1 MSKTTGFDNELS
13 SSGINEDI
21 LSSFLRDDT
30 NVTEG
35 SEDISWFL
43 VDGTNATE
51 GSEDI
56 SSFLLK
62 DINLPGNNQMIFESQ
77 QGQKRSFEHHTDTME
92 NEKHSDLSNDVSS
105 DDMPNLKRKFV
116 ELEAKLETLKAE
128 WMPRPIDSKVIQH
141 FNETTNISRNDKEN
155 TIFHQDRSPVDIM
168 RILNMNKDQL
178 KICNKK
184 SSTATAR
191 SVIKFI
197 FPHPDSNFGYSQVD
211 KIIIDTIIQYTKFS
225 NPNDDTSDAKIR
237 RAISNYFSYLNY
249 QRKIKGNHYM

>member
-1 MSKTTGFDNELS
+1 
-13 SSGINEDI
+13 
-21 LSSFLRDDT
+21 R
-30 NVTEG
+30 
-35 SEDISWFL
+35 
-43 VDGTNATE
+43 
-51 GSEDI
+51 
-56 SSFLLK
+56 
-62 DINLPGNNQMIFESQ
+62 
-77 QGQKRSFEHHTDTME
+77 R
-92 NEKHSDLSNDVSS
+92 
-105 DDMPNLKRKFV
+105 
-116 ELEAKLETLKAE
+116 
-128 WMPRPIDSKVIQH
+128 IDSKVIQH

-155 TIFHQDRSPVDIM
+155 TIFHQDTSPVDIM

-237 RAISNYFSYLNY
+237 RAI
-249 QRKIKGNHYM
+249 

>member
-1 MSKTTGFDNELS
+1 MRIKKTYRKKTIVDNEKENLTYKNTEGEQILPIMMENSKHSEIENNSDIDLIKSKEEQSAQEGFDNELS

-62 DINLPGNNQMIFESQ
+62 DINLPGNNQMSMFLLLSLKNHGSFINLVFESQ

-128 WMPRPIDSKVIQH
+128 WMR
-141 FNETTNISRNDKEN
+141 
-155 TIFHQDRSPVDIM
+155 M
-168 RILNMNKDQL
+168 
-178 KICNKK
+178 
-184 SSTATAR
+184 
-191 SVIKFI
+191 
-197 FPHPDSNFGYSQVD
+197 
-211 KIIIDTIIQYTKFS
+211 
-225 NPNDDTSDAKIR
+225 
-237 RAISNYFSYLNY
+237 
-249 QRKIKGNHYM
+249 